1 MKGTTMG
8 QKMGKSWKIID
19 VFSVA
24 STPKNC
30 AKSRHGQ
37 TTGGEEKF
45 PFFFLPLGSAN
56 GGSLVGCWR
65 AADAK
70 AAAKLWRWWWHNLL
84 GYTDAHW
91 VNCDFAFLDPSL
103 IVGHIYDVKIW
114 RMVSNFDVWRQNDL
128 KMAISSP
135 NWAILMVFMAL
146 KAI

>member
-1 MKGTTMG
+1 MG

-56 GGSLVGCWR
+56 GGSLL
-65 AADAK
+65 AAGGQQMQ
-70 AAAKLWRWWWHNLL
+70 KLLQ
-84 GYTDAHW
+84 
-91 VNCDFAFLDPSL
+91 
-103 IVGHIYDVKIW
+103 
-114 RMVSNFDVWRQNDL
+114 NFDGDDGTICWG
-128 KMAISSP
+128 
-135 NWAILMVFMAL
+135 ILTHTGSIVILPFL
-146 KAI
+146 ILP